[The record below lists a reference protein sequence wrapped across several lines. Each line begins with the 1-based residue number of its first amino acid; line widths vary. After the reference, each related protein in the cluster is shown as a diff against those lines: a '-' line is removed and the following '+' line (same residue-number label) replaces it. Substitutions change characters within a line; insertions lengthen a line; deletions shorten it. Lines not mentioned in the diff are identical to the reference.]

1 MKRTK
6 EQLVYYEEQKQLLT
20 EFCNGN
26 EKAFTK
32 LYQYYYGFVE
42 NYVCKNKGTKEDAQD
57 IFQETLIVFLEK
69 LKKEDFYLTAS
80 LKTYIIAI
88 SKNMWLNSLRK
99 NKKITVYSLSTSENS
114 DNKENGFNQ
123 NTLEKD
129 AFILSYVLSNEFDT
143 ELENEKPILEKFDDY
158 FSRLTSHCQNLLS
171 TIVEEQKTTEEIQK
185 EFGYTTRHN
194 FHNQKHKCVNQLKKV
209 KALAESKS

>member
-6 EQLVYYEEQKQLLT
+6 KELVYYDEQKQLLT
-20 EFCNGN
+20 EFCEGN
-26 EKAFTK
+26 EKAFSK

-42 NYVCKNKGTKEDAQD
+42 NYVLKNNGTKEDAQD

-69 LKKEDFYLTAS
+69 LKKDDFYLTAS

-99 NKKITVYSLSTSENS
+99 DKKTIVYSFAHAENA
-114 DNKENGFNQ
+114 DENENEFTINS
-123 NTLEKD
+123 LEKNS
-129 AFILSYVLSNEFDT
+129 FVLSQAFDI
-143 ELENEKPILEKFDDY
+143 ELENEKPMIDKLGDY

-171 TIVEEQKTTEEIQK
+171 TIIEEQKSADEIQK
-185 EFGYTTRHN
+185 EFGYTPRHN
-194 FHNQKHKCVNQLKKV
+194 LRNQKHKCVNQLKKV
-209 KALAESKS
+209 KALAESKN

>member
-6 EQLVYYEEQKQLLT
+6 KELVYYDEQKQLLT
-20 EFCNGN
+20 EFCEGN
-26 EKAFTK
+26 TKAFAK

-42 NYVCKNKGTKEDAQD
+42 NYVCKNNGTKEDAQD

-69 LKKEDFYLTAS
+69 LKKDDFYLTAS

-99 NKKITVYSLSTSENS
+99 NKKTTVYSFANS
-114 DNKENGFNQ
+114 DDEQENNNQ
-123 NTLEKD
+123 NRLDKNN
-129 AFILSYVLSNEFDT
+129 FVLSQAFDK
-143 ELENEKPILEKFDDY
+143 ELENEKPITEKFDDY

-171 TIVEEQKTTEEIQK
+171 TIIEEQKSAEEIQK

-194 FHNQKHKCVNQLKKV
+194 LRNQKHKCVNQLKKV
-209 KALAESKS
+209 KALAESKN

>member
-1 MKRTK
+1 MKRTEK
-6 EQLVYYEEQKQLLT
+6 QLVYYDEQKQLLT
-20 EFCNGN
+20 EFCEGN
-26 EKAFTK
+26 EKAFSK

-42 NYVCKNKGTKEDAQD
+42 NYICKNNGTSEDAQD

-69 LKKEDFYLTAS
+69 LKKDDFYLTAS

-88 SKNMWLNSLRK
+88 SKNLWFKSLRK
-99 NKKITVYSLSTSENS
+99 TKKTTVYSLTLADGSDEN
-114 DNKENGFNQ
+114 ENRVEQ
-123 NTLEKD
+123 Y
-129 AFILSYVLSNEFDT
+129 AFILSEHFD
-143 ELENEKPILEKFDDY
+143 EDLENEKPLLEKFDDY

-194 FHNQKHKCVNQLKKV
+194 LRNQKHKCVKQLKKV
-209 KALAESKS
+209 KALAESKK

>member
-6 EQLVYYEEQKQLLT
+6 EQLVSYEEQKQLLT
-20 EFCNGN
+20 EFCQGN
-26 EKAFTK
+26 EKAFSK

-69 LKKEDFYLTAS
+69 LKKDDFYLTAS

-88 SKNMWLNSLRK
+88 SKNMWLNVLRK
-99 NKKITVYSLSTSENS
+99 NKKTTVYSFTYTENT
-114 DNKENGFNQ
+114 DENENGFTINS
-123 NTLEKD
+123 LEKNS
-129 AFILSYVLSNEFDT
+129 FVLSQAFDT
-143 ELENEKPILEKFDDY
+143 ELDNEKPMIDKLGDY

-171 TIVEEQKTTEEIQK
+171 TIIEEEKTTEQIQK

-194 FHNQKHKCVNQLKKV
+194 LRNQKHKCVNQLKKV

>member
-6 EQLVYYEEQKQLLT
+6 KQLVFYDEQKQLLT
-20 EFCNGN
+20 EFCEGN
-26 EKAFTK
+26 EKAFAK

-88 SKNMWLNSLRK
+88 SKNLWLNILRK
-99 NKKITVYSLSTSENS
+99 NKKNTVYSIANS
-114 DNKENGFNQ
+114 DDSEEGNDFNQ
-123 NTLEKD
+123 TVIET
-129 AFILSYVLSNEFDT
+129 ILSEEFDT
-143 ELENEKPILEKFDDY
+143 ELENEKPLLEKFDDY

-171 TIVEEQKTTEEIQK
+171 ILVEEEKTTEEIQK

-194 FHNQKHKCVNQLKKV
+194 LHNQKYKCVKQLKKV
-209 KALAESKS
+209 KALAESKK

>member
-1 MKRTK
+1 MKRIKK
-6 EQLVYYEEQKQLLT
+6 ELVSYEEQKQLLT
-20 EFCNGN
+20 EFCEGN
-26 EKAFTK
+26 EKAFSK
-32 LYQYYYGFVE
+32 LYHYYYGFVE

-69 LKKEDFYLTAS
+69 LKQDDFYLTAS

-99 NKKITVYSLSTSENS
+99 NKKTTVYSIADSENDEKS
-114 DNKENGFNQ
+114 TDFNQ
-123 NTLEKD
+123 KAIES
-129 AFILSYVLSNEFDT
+129 ILSVEFET
-143 ELENEKPILEKFDDY
+143 ELENEKPLLEKFDDY

-194 FHNQKHKCVNQLKKV
+194 LHNQKHKCVKQLKKV
-209 KALAESKS
+209 KALAELKS

>member
-1 MKRTK
+1 MKRTEK
-6 EQLVYYEEQKQLLT
+6 QLIYYEEQKQLLT
-20 EFCNGN
+20 EFCEGN
-26 EKAFTK
+26 EKAFSK

-42 NYVCKNKGTKEDAQD
+42 NYICKNKGTKEDAQD

-99 NKKITVYSLSTSENS
+99 KKKATVYSLTNS
-114 DNKENGFNQ
+114 DEDNESNFNQ
-123 NTLEKD
+123 NSLEKYS
-129 AFILSYVLSNEFDT
+129 FILSQDFET
-143 ELENEKPILEKFDDY
+143 ELENEKPLLEKFDDY

-171 TIVEEQKTTEEIQK
+171 TIVEEEKTTEEIQK

-194 FHNQKHKCVNQLKKV
+194 LHNQKHKCVKQLKKV
-209 KALAESKS
+209 KALAEIKK

>member
-6 EQLVYYEEQKQLLT
+6 KQLVYYDEQKQLLT
-20 EFCNGN
+20 EFCEGN
-26 EKAFTK
+26 TKAFAK
-32 LYQYYYGFVE
+32 LYHYYYGFVE

-57 IFQETLIVFLEK
+57 IFQETLIVFFEK

-88 SKNMWLNSLRK
+88 SKNMWLNVLRK
-99 NKKITVYSLSTSENS
+99 NKKTMVYSLATSENS
-114 DNKENGFNQ
+114 DEEGNEYNQ
-123 NTLEKD
+123 KAIES
-129 AFILSYVLSNEFDT
+129 ILSVEFDT
-143 ELENEKPILEKFDDY
+143 ELENEKPIVEKFGDY
-158 FSRLTSHCQNLLS
+158 FSALTSHCQNLLS

-194 FHNQKHKCVNQLKKV
+194 LHNQKHKCVNQLKKV

>member
-6 EQLVYYEEQKQLLT
+6 KQLVYYDEQKQLLT
-20 EFCNGN
+20 EFCEGN
-26 EKAFTK
+26 EKAFSK

-42 NYVCKNKGTKEDAQD
+42 NYVCKNKGTTEDAQD

-88 SKNMWLNSLRK
+88 SKNLWLNVLRK
-99 NKKITVYSLSTSENS
+99 NKKTTVYSLANS
-114 DNKENGFNQ
+114 DEDESEFNQ
-123 NTLEKD
+123 KAIE
-129 AFILSYVLSNEFDT
+129 AILSNSFDI
-143 ELENEKPILEKFDDY
+143 ELENEKPMIDKLGDY

-171 TIVEEQKTTEEIQK
+171 TIIEEEKSTEEIQK

-194 FHNQKHKCVNQLKKV
+194 LRNQKHKCVNQLKKV
-209 KALAESKS
+209 KALAESKT

>member
-6 EQLVYYEEQKQLLT
+6 KQLVYYDEQKQLLT
-20 EFCNGN
+20 EFCEGN
-26 EKAFTK
+26 TKAFAK

-57 IFQETLIVFLEK
+57 IFQETLIVFFEK

-88 SKNMWLNSLRK
+88 SKNMWLNVLRK
-99 NKKITVYSLSTSENS
+99 NKKTMVYSLATSENS
-114 DNKENGFNQ
+114 DEEGNEYNQ
-123 NTLEKD
+123 KAIES
-129 AFILSYVLSNEFDT
+129 ILSVEFDT
-143 ELENEKPILEKFDDY
+143 ELENEKPIVEKFGDY
-158 FSRLTSHCQNLLS
+158 FSALTSHCQNLLS

-194 FHNQKHKCVNQLKKV
+194 LHNQKHKCVNQLKKV